1 MLYFDD
7 IKQQKN
13 KTMNTVTIKM
23 TDEITE
29 KEVVRTIDISNL
41 MIPNYN
47 AQIGWECNIIAP
59 KEKQSELLE
68 KWINERGNKQH
79 DTILTLNSWE
89 IN

>member
-1 MLYFDD
+1 ME
-7 IKQQKN
+7 
-13 KTMNTVTIKM
+13 TVTLKM

-47 AQIGWECNIIAP
+47 AQIGWEGNIIAP
-59 KEKQSELLE
+59 KEKQEALLE
-68 KWINERGNKQH
+68 NWIRHFGNEQH